1 MAQDQIVTTT
11 TSKKFSLVLN
21 DFWKGLLVAV
31 ISPVFTIVLQSLNA
45 GSLTFDWK
53 AIGTTA
59 LIGLLSYL
67 SKNFFTPAVTKIS
80 MPEGQAAVAGQ
91 NVTVSIPKPGETL
104 TTDVKK

>member
-1 MAQDQIVTTT
+1 MADQLTTTTT
-11 TSKKFSLVLN
+11 TSKQLTLNLN

-31 ISPVFTIVLQSLNA
+31 ISPVFTIVLESLNL

-67 SKNFFTPAVTKIS
+67 SKNFFSPSQTIIKPA
-80 MPEGQAAVAGQ
+80 PAAAQV
-91 NVTVSIPKPGETL
+91 VVEIPKPGETI
-104 TTDVKK
+104 TSEHPKK